1 MAGPGSGTLV
11 VLENGVASDDEV
23 EEGKAASVVE
33 AEGPAPAFVDNVV
46 SVDDVVA
53 VGSVIVLRAGPAGS
67 VVVASTAAALEVV
80 ESDVVLP
87 ADCSVKLDWKAILE
101 VAANS
106 DVDDDKA
113 ASDADPTS
121 ALDVAVDAESDA
133 DVLLD

>member
-1 MAGPGSGTLV
+1 M
-11 VLENGVASDDEV
+11 LENGVASDDEV

-33 AEGPAPAFVDNVV
+33 AEGPAPASVDNVV

-53 VGSVIVLRAGPAGS
+53 VGSVVVLRAES
-67 VVVASTAAALEVV
+67 VVVASTAVALEAV

-121 ALDVAVDAESDA
+121 VLDVAVDAASDA
-133 DVLLD
+133 VVLLD